1 MIGISLRAYGRH
13 RGVSEAAVR
22 KAIKTGRITP
32 LADGSID
39 AEVAAGRA
47 NSRAELIGRL
57 LAREVRRQ
65 RALGDI
71 EVMKRAGAAGYP
83 DLEGVARATSRRRL
97 DLD

>member
-1 MIGISLRAYGRH
+1 MTTQI
-13 RGVSEAAVR
+13 AVR
-22 KAIKTGRITP
+22 LQNDLVTY
-32 LADGSID
+32 ID

-71 EVMKRAGAAGYP
+71 EVMKRAGVAGYP